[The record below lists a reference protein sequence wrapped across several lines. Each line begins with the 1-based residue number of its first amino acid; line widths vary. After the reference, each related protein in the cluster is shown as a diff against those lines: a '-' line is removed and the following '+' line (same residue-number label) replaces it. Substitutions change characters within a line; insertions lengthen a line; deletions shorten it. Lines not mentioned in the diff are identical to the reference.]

1 MENASQSNKGKRPY
15 HSRVRQRHAE
25 EKHQRILVATREL
38 FASIGYA
45 GTTLEAIAEVAEVSP
60 KTVSA
65 VFGSKRAILA
75 EVVNPGA
82 FGPHILKLLDEL
94 RATPEPSRQ
103 LSLVAQITRQAY
115 EPLVLELELLRTA
128 HAVAPEL
135 TDLAWEIEMR
145 RRQNQSRLVA
155 YLDEHRKL
163 RQGLPLE
170 EATDVLWTLTSY
182 ELYRMLVIERLW
194 PPERYE
200 TWLAQ
205 LLIQH
210 LLQPVED
217 GPINQIE

>member
-1 MENASQSNKGKRPY
+1 MENASLSNERKRPY
-15 HSRVRQRHAE
+15 HSRARQRQAE
-25 EKHQRILVATREL
+25 ETRRRILAATREL
-38 FASIGYA
+38 FASRGYA

-82 FGPHILKLLDEL
+82 FGPHVQRLLDEL
-94 RATPEPSRQ
+94 RATPEPSRR

-115 EPLVLELELLRTA
+115 EPMVLELELLRTA

-135 TDLAWEIEMR
+135 ADLAWEIEMR
-145 RRQNQSRLVA
+145 RRQNQGRLVA
-155 YLDEHRKL
+155 YLDEHHML

-170 EATDVLWTLTSY
+170 EANDVLWILTSY
-182 ELYRMLVIERLW
+182 DLYRMLVIERRW
-194 PPERYE
+194 SPERYE

-210 LLQPVED
+210 LLQPVE
-217 GPINQIE
+217 E

>member
-1 MENASQSNKGKRPY
+1 MENASQSREGKRPY
-15 HSRVRQRHAE
+15 HSRTRQRQAE
-25 EKHQRILVATREL
+25 ETRRRILAATREL
-38 FASIGYA
+38 FASRGYT
-45 GTTLEAIAEVAEVSP
+45 GTTMEAIAEIAEVSP

-75 EVVNPGA
+75 EVVNPDA
-82 FGPHILKLLDEL
+82 FSPHVQRLLDEL
-94 RATPEPSRQ
+94 RATPEPSRRIA
-103 LSLVAQITRQAY
+103 LVAQITRQAY

-135 TDLAWEIEMR
+135 ADLARDIEMR

-155 YLDEHRKL
+155 YLNEHRML

-182 ELYRMLVIERLW
+182 DLYRMLVVERGW

-200 TWLAQ
+200 TWLAH
-205 LLIQH
+205 LLTQH
-210 LLQPVED
+210 LLQSGD
-217 GPINQIE
+217 R

>member
-1 MENASQSNKGKRPY
+1 MENTLQSRESKRSY
-15 HSRVRQRHAE
+15 HSRARKRQAE
-25 EKHQRILVATREL
+25 ETRRRILAATREL
-38 FASIGYA
+38 FESRGYA

-60 KTVSA
+60 KTVAA

-75 EVVNPGA
+75 EVVNPDA
-82 FGPHILKLLDEL
+82 FGPHVQRLLDEL
-94 RATPEPSRQ
+94 RATPEPLRQ
-103 LSLVAQITRQAY
+103 MSLVAQITREAY

-135 TDLAWEIEMR
+135 ADLAREIEMR
-145 RRQNQSRLVA
+145 RRQNQGRLVA
-155 YLDEHRKL
+155 YLDEHRML

-182 ELYRMLVIERLW
+182 ELYRMLVIERRW

-205 LLIQH
+205 LLIEH
-210 LLQPVED
+210 LLQPVE
-217 GPINQIE
+217 G

>member
-1 MENASQSNKGKRPY
+1 MENASQSSEGKRPY
-15 HSRVRQRHAE
+15 HSRARQRQAE
-25 EKHQRILVATREL
+25 ETRRRILAATREL
-38 FASIGYA
+38 FASRGYA

-60 KTVSA
+60 KTVAA
-65 VFGSKRAILA
+65 VFGSKRGILA

-82 FGPHILKLLDEL
+82 FAPHVQKLLDEL

-135 TDLAWEIEMR
+135 ADLAWEIEMR
-145 RRQNQSRLVA
+145 RRQNQGRLVA
-155 YLDEHRKL
+155 YLDEQRML

-182 ELYRMLVIERLW
+182 ELYRMLVIERRW

-210 LLQPVED
+210 LLQPVEA
-217 GPINQIE
+217 

>member
-1 MENASQSNKGKRPY
+1 R
-15 HSRVRQRHAE
+15 R
-25 EKHQRILVATREL
+25 RILTTTREL
-38 FASIGYA
+38 FGSRGYA

-75 EVVNPGA
+75 EVVNPDA
-82 FGPHILKLLDEL
+82 FGPHVQQLLDEL
-94 RATPEPSRQ
+94 RTTPEPVRQ
-103 LSLVAQITRQAY
+103 LSLVAQITRQTY

-135 TDLAWEIEMR
+135 ADLAREIEMR
-145 RRQNQSRLVA
+145 RRQNQGRLVA
-155 YLDEHRKL
+155 YLDEHHML

-182 ELYRMLVIERLW
+182 ELYRMLVIERRW
-194 PPERYE
+194 SPERYE

-205 LLIQH
+205 LLIQQM
-210 LLQPVED
+210 LQPGE
-217 GPINQIE
+217 E